1 MRMRETAVA
10 AAGAAVEGKC
20 YVRKR
25 DLSLRKL
32 NQTPLEFA
40 AVVAVAA
47 ANLTGSSITSH
58 NTLHRTNLCQSRD
71 PHILL
76 TLAGA

>member
-1 MRMRETAVA
+1 MRMRETAA

-40 AVVAVAA
+40 AAVAAA

-71 PHILL
+71 TRILL

>member
-1 MRMRETAVA
+1 MRMRETAA

-40 AVVAVAA
+40 AVAA
-47 ANLTGSSITSH
+47 AAADLTGSSITSH